1 MLKTMARLFQER
13 SWFVELRNE
22 PALNIKFD
30 IRCKIHHSI
39 LTHFHSVET
48 HKYPNHTSVL

>member
-1 MLKTMARLFQER
+1 MLEIVARLFQGR

-39 LTHFHSVET
+39 LSHFHSVET
-48 HKYPNHTSVL
+48 HKYRYHTQIL

>member
-1 MLKTMARLFQER
+1 MARLFQER